1 MQIYPSALATNL
13 RVSTILGGSS
23 YAKNLIRSSK
33 QRRNKKHNNGVTV
46 SIEQKDHEETLDSVG
61 LKESSLNY
69 GRSIF

>member
-1 MQIYPSALATNL
+1 M
-13 RVSTILGGSS
+13 ILGGSS
-23 YAKNLIRSSK
+23 YAKNLIRSGK

-61 LKESSLNY
+61 LKETSLNY

>member
-23 YAKNLIRSSK
+23 YAKNLIRSGK

-61 LKESSLNY
+61 LKEPSLNY

>member
-1 MQIYPSALATNL
+1 MQIYPNALATNSQ
-13 RVSTILGGSS
+13 VSTILGGSS

-46 SIEQKDHEETLDSVG
+46 SIEQKDHEETLDSVD

>member
-1 MQIYPSALATNL
+1 MQIYPNALATNL

-23 YAKNLIRSSK
+23 YAKNLIRSGK

-61 LKESSLNY
+61 LKETSLNY